1 MKLGHYD
8 RKMLRNPAEYDY
20 LNQSDQT
27 TSTAVC
33 VIDDASTCL
42 RTRDCLTAADIDFAE
57 ILQHGSRIH
66 PALPQLFFHQRQ
78 IIPNE
83 IQIEHGIN

>member
-1 MKLGHYD
+1 MHASMTGTKPSVLVALRVTLCPLWFMKLGHYD

-42 RTRDCLTAADIDFAE
+42 RTRHA
-57 ILQHGSRIH
+57 R
-66 PALPQLFFHQRQ
+66 P
-78 IIPNE
+78 
-83 IQIEHGIN
+83 